1 MKNILLFLTN
11 LILTCGLVYVL
22 SNSFEV
28 GGNMTPPLG
37 NLINPFSGFWQNAEP
52 SVNLPAPDLQ
62 LKGLSGKAE
71 IIYDDR
77 MVPHIF
83 AANIID
89 AAYVQGY
96 ITARDRLFQMDF
108 STRATAGRVSEI
120 VGEKAIQY
128 DLMQR
133 RRGLVFAAENAV
145 KGWKKYPESY
155 KALEA
160 YVNGVNAWIEQLRP
174 KDYPIEYKIM
184 NFAPE
189 KWSVLKTAIFVKS
202 MCQSLNFGEDDVET
216 TNALSLF
223 GKEVFDFLYPETF
236 WEQSPVIPENV
247 SWNFKP
253 SSASNIPSF
262 PDFGQ
267 PLPVPVKPEI
277 DRNNGSNNWAVAPSK
292 TLNKKPILCGDPH
305 LPLRLPSIWYELQI
319 VVPEFNTYGVS
330 IPGIP
335 GILIGFNENIAWTQ
349 TNVGHDVL
357 DWYTLNWKDNS
368 KMEYEMDGQWIK
380 ATIRLDTFYIKG
392 KKVPLIDT
400 VRYTAWGPVAF
411 EADSSI
417 YKDMAMRW
425 LAHDIPRTD
434 EIGVF
439 YDLMSAKNYDEYATA
454 LQGYVSPAQNYAFAC
469 KDGDIALRVQGQF
482 PIKSKSQGRFV
493 QDGSKSANA
502 WHGWIPEAQK
512 PFVRNP
518 ARGFISSA
526 NQQSTS
532 QAYPYYYNSEMFEP
546 YRGRILNQKLTEMDS
561 LTMDDMKVLQN
572 LNYGLNAAES
582 LPLMLALLDT
592 AALSVA
598 EKQLLAELRGWNY
611 NYDKSKTA
619 PVIFEKWFDGFYV
632 GVWDEISGTKNAAS
646 TQMPA
651 AWRTVFLLR
660 DDPGNRFFD
669 KISTPV
675 AETAGQILTEAFH
688 TMAIDYAATLLTNP
702 TLDWSSYRNTKIS
715 HLARLNAF
723 SSTNINTGGYKKSL
737 NAMTPTNGPSWRM
750 IVELGDTPKAQVV
763 YPGGQSGNPGSKYY
777 DNFITQ
783 WANGEYYEALYLKT
797 PDQQSNKIVSRV
809 SVSAK

>member
-1 MKNILLFLTN
+1 MKNMLLFLTN
-11 LILTCGLVYVL
+11 LLLTCGLVYIL

-37 NLINPFSGFWQNAEP
+37 NLINPFSGFWQNAE
-52 SVNLPAPDLQ
+52 SYTDKPDSELKFSG
-62 LKGLSGKAE
+62 LKGKTE
-71 IIYDDR
+71 IVYDDR

-83 AANIID
+83 AENISD
-89 AAYVQGY
+89 ATFVQGY

-120 VGEKAIQY
+120 IGEKGIQY

-145 KGWKKYPESY
+145 IGWKKHPESY
-155 KALEA
+155 QILES
-160 YVNGVNAWIEQLRP
+160 YVNGINAWIEQLQP

-184 NFAPE
+184 NFKPE
-189 KWSVLKTAIFVKS
+189 KWSVLKTALFVKS

-236 WEQSPVIPENV
+236 WEQTPVIPENV
-247 SWNFKP
+247 TWDFKAATVGNLP
-253 SSASNIPSF
+253 VF
-262 PDFGQ
+262 PDLGKA
-267 PLPVPVKPEI
+267 LPVPVKPEI

-292 TLNKKPILCGDPH
+292 TLNNKPILCGDPH

-357 DWYTLNWKDNS
+357 DWYTLKWKDNT
-368 KMEYEMDGQWIK
+368 KMEYELDGSWIK
-380 ATIRLDTFYIKG
+380 ASIKLDTFYIKG
-392 KKVPLIDT
+392 QSEPLIDT

-425 LAHDIPRTD
+425 IAHDIPRTD

-439 YDLMSAKNYDEYATA
+439 YDLMSAKNYEEYATA
-454 LQGYVSPAQNYAFAC
+454 LKGYISPAQNYAFAC
-469 KDGDIALRVQGQF
+469 KNGDIALRVQGEF
-482 PIKSKSQGRFV
+482 PIKSKEQGRFV
-493 QDGSKSANA
+493 QDGSKSASA

-512 PFVRNP
+512 PFVKNP
-518 ARGFISSA
+518 PRGFISSA
-526 NQQSTS
+526 NQQSTGPD
-532 QAYPYYYNSEMFEP
+532 YPYYYNSEMFEP
-546 YRGRILNQKLTEMDS
+546 YRGRILNKRLSEMDS
-561 LTMDDMKVLQN
+561 LTIEDMKGLQN
-572 LNYGLNAAES
+572 LNYSLNAEEA
-582 LPLMLALLDT
+582 LPLMISNMDT
-592 AALSVA
+592 TALSPTERSLMA
-598 EKQLLAELRGWNY
+598 KLKAWNY
-611 NYDKSKTA
+611 YYDKDKIE
-619 PVIFEKWFDGFYV
+619 PVIYEKWLEVFYQ
-632 GVWDEISGTKNAAS
+632 GVWDEITNSKNAAA

-651 AWRTVFLLR
+651 TWRTVFLLR
-660 DDPGNRFFD
+660 DDPKHQFFD
-669 KISTPV
+669 DISTPV
-675 AETAGQILTEAFH
+675 LETATQILTTAFH
-688 TMAIDYAATLLTNP
+688 AMSTEIGKELAVNP
-702 TLDWSSYRNTKIS
+702 ILSWASYRNTKIS

-723 SSTNINTGGYKKSL
+723 SSLNINNGGNKRVL

-777 DNFITQ
+777 DNFIER
-783 WANGEYYEALYLKT
+783 WVNGEYYEALYMKT
-797 PDQQSNKIVSRV
+797 PDQQSDRILARV
-809 SVSAK
+809 AVVAK